1 MKVRQGFVTN
11 SSSTSFLIL
20 SKKELTMENLL
31 SELGFTK
38 GSPLY
43 DEGRSFAYDMMYHL
57 EAVGEEGAE
66 EISKEFGS
74 EMLALF
80 REKKENGWY
89 AYIGSTASDDSTIAS
104 YFTMDSTIVRNP
116 HMIIDARQCLW

>member
-1 MKVRQGFVTN
+1 
-11 SSSTSFLIL
+11 
-20 SKKELTMENLL
+20 MERLL

-43 DEGRSFAYDMMYHL
+43 DEGRAFAYDMMYHL
-57 EAVGEEGAE
+57 EAVDEDRAE

-80 REKKENGWY
+80 REKKGNGWY
-89 AYIGSTASDDSTIAS
+89 AYIGSTASDDSIIAS
-104 YFTMDSTIVRNP
+104 YFTMDSTIVSNP
-116 HMIIDARQCLW
+116 RIIIDARQCLW